1 MIGSSWLKVLGFSIA
16 GAAAA
21 SGICLA
27 VVVAEGASSS
37 QEVAAPAAG
46 GQYVYIDEN
55 GNRVA
60 RPADVPAPAVAEAE
74 PKGFAQSKS
83 DLEGGGWKMDV
94 SHVRAYSHVTVDASG
109 KVSMDCETHHGAP
122 AATKEAN

>member
-1 MIGSSWLKVLGFSIA
+1 MIGSGWLKVLGLTLAST
-16 GAAAA
+16 AAA

-27 VVVAEGASSS
+27 VVAAEGTSTGA
-37 QEVAAPAAG
+37 EAAAPVTG
-46 GQYVYIDEN
+46 GQYVYIDED

-60 RPADVPAPAVAEAE
+60 RPANVPAPAVAEAE

-83 DLEGGGWKMDV
+83 DVEGGGWKMDV
-94 SHVRAYSHVTVDASG
+94 SHVRAYSQVTVDASG
-109 KVSMDCETHHGAP
+109 KVNMDCETRHGAP